1 MIPAILAPIPDVFTP
16 IAEILATVPHI
27 LPTIADTAVVQR
39 ITAILA
45 PIADVL
51 AAIPHVLPVITHVF
65 AAVPP
70 ILTAVRP
77 RGGIWPLSG
86 LGQGV
91 ERGHQRQP
99 QHENSN
105 YCTHLQ
111 LPVRPPALRGRRR
124 LQHRHGAGISSV
136 KEPIQPGVSLCWGVG
151 RGTESC
157 V

>member
-16 IAEILATVPHI
+16 IAEILATIPHI

-77 RGGIWPLSG
+77 RGGIWTLSG

-111 LPVRPPALRGRRR
+111 LPVRPPALRGEEAASAPSRRR
-124 LQHRHGAGISSV
+124 HLVRQRANTAGRITLL
-136 KEPIQPGVSLCWGVG
+136 GCWQGD
-151 RGTESC
+151 
-157 V
+157 